1 MERGTRGLGP
11 RGRATRGRK
20 DARTRGHG
28 DAGTRERG
36 PRKHWNSG
44 TRGLEDVIY
53 KQHLIF
59 ALNICKAQFLEFS
72 RKVLHHFSARERAE
86 FNKSCN
92 LICPWSG
99 RNFLIRTATAGGICR
114 VELARAA
121 DVMVAR
127 AKRIFTL
134 IIKVSKL
141 FSFCSLGC
149 FLKEIVNIFF
159 VFLSSYRNTRESFR
173 DLEKA
178 VETLAC
184 GSYSHSRFCSPKL
197 PLVFLLNN

>member
-99 RNFLIRTATAGGICR
+99 RNFLIRTSCWRNGAG
-114 VELARAA
+114 
-121 DVMVAR
+121 